1 MALPTTDS
9 ESNDGLDDGPNRTDN
24 KDENI
29 AGSRCHVLFVTSI
42 WLGGGRQVEGSV
54 TIKSIITSITT
65 VKRRRH
71 GGIFIFIKN
80 RSSLMW

>member
-29 AGSRCHVLFVTSI
+29 AGSRCHVFLLPLYG
-42 WLGGGRQVEGSV
+42 WRGG
-54 TIKSIITSITT
+54 
-65 VKRRRH
+65 
-71 GGIFIFIKN
+71 
-80 RSSLMW
+80 